1 MTTHFTKKQIQ
12 QARQADLFAYLQ
24 ANEPGVLKKDG
35 RNYRHREHDSLV
47 YVTAKNFWYW
57 NSRGKSITA
66 LDYLMEIRG
75 YSFAEAVS
83 RLIGDAP
90 ARASPQASYYQND
103 SKPKQLR
110 PAKLY
115 LPWPKKC
122 ATGYFKYLR
131 KRGISARVIQ
141 RCRELGLL
149 YEGKYKPKKDEKK
162 IIPVCV
168 FVGKDEAGKIKF
180 ACMRG
185 IYEQVK
191 KDVYGSDK
199 AFSFCLPPEKPRSSQ
214 VAVFEAPIDALS
226 HATLQELDGWKWNGY
241 RLSLGGTSHVALFA
255 FLERHP
261 EIRRVD
267 LYLDNDCAGLKNARK
282 IQAMLRD
289 NPNFKHIRVGVHP
302 PREGKDYNEM
312 LQIRLRQVNQN
323 NRRSREKQ
331 AAFSI

>member
-1 MTTHFTKKQIQ
+1 MTTRFTKEQIQ

-47 YVTAKNFWYW
+47 YVTAKNFWNW

-75 YSFAEAVS
+75 YSFTESVS

-90 ARASPQASYYQND
+90 ARASPQATYSQND
-103 SKPKQLR
+103 SKPKQQR

-131 KRGISARVIQ
+131 KRGISTKVIQ

-162 IIPVCV
+162 IVPVCV

-185 IYEQVK
+185 IYEQ
-191 KDVYGSDK
+191 
-199 AFSFCLPPEKPRSSQ
+199 A
-214 VAVFEAPIDALS
+214 
-226 HATLQELDGWKWNGY
+226 WNGY

-267 LYLDNDCAGLKNARK
+267 LYLDNDYAGLNNARK

-289 NPNFKHIRVGVHP
+289 NPDFKHIRVGVHP

-312 LQIRLRQVNQN
+312 LQIRLQQINQN
-323 NRRSREKQ
+323 NQRRREKQ

>member
-1 MTTHFTKKQIQ
+1 MTTRFTKEQIQ

-75 YSFAEAVS
+75 YRFSEAVS

-90 ARASPQASYYQND
+90 ARASPQAAYSQND
-103 SKPKQLR
+103 SKPKQQR

-131 KRGISARVIQ
+131 KRGISTKVIQ

-162 IIPVCV
+162 IVPVCV

-289 NPNFKHIRVGVHP
+289 NPGFKHIRVGIHP

-312 LQIRLRQVNQN
+312 LQIRLQQVNQN
-323 NRRSREKQ
+323 NRRRREKQ
-331 AAFSI
+331 AAFSM

>member
-1 MTTHFTKKQIQ
+1 MTTRFTKEQIQ

-90 ARASPQASYYQND
+90 ARASPQATYSQND
-103 SKPKQLR
+103 SKPKQQR

-162 IIPVCV
+162 IVPVCV

-199 AFSFCLPPEKPRSSQ
+199 AFSFCL
-214 VAVFEAPIDALS
+214 
-226 HATLQELDGWKWNGY
+226 
-241 RLSLGGTSHVALFA
+241 
-255 FLERHP
+255 ERHP

-289 NPNFKHIRVGVHP
+289 NPGFKDIRVGVHP

-323 NRRSREKQ
+323 NRRRREKQ

>member
-1 MTTHFTKKQIQ
+1 MTTRFTKEQIQ

-90 ARASPQASYYQND
+90 ARASPQAAYSQND

-131 KRGISARVIQ
+131 KRGISTKVIQ

-168 FVGKDEAGKIKF
+168 FIGKDESGKIKF

-185 IYEQVK
+185 IYEQAK

-199 AFSFCLPPEKPRSSQ
+199 AFSFCLPPEKPHSSQ

-267 LYLDNDCAGLKNARK
+267 LYLDNDYAGLKNARK
-282 IQAMLRD
+282 IQAMLRE
-289 NPNFKHIRVGVHP
+289 NPGFKHIRVGVHP

-312 LQIRLRQVNQN
+312 LQIRLQQINQN
-323 NRRSREKQ
+323 NQRRREKQ